1 MNEFDLIREY
11 FTWPIKDPS
20 VTLGVG
26 DDAALFSLEQGYQ
39 IVTTTDTLIEG
50 VHFSASTPA
59 KEIAHKSLAVNLS
72 DIAAMGAKAKYFTL
86 AIVLPKINKSWL
98 KEFSDSLRKLSMHY
112 EVSLIGG
119 DTTRGPLTISITMIG
134 IVESSKALTRSGAR
148 PGDGVYVSGTI
159 GDVGFCFWKLSNDLI
174 PSNQELKRLNCP
186 TPRVELGFALKKLA
200 SACIDISDGLEQD
213 LSHILKASSVG
224 AIIEVEKIPI
234 SEALHVH
241 IKATNDWSI
250 PLCGGDD
257 YELCFTVPNS
267 NQEALKMVSES
278 CNVNITKIGVV
289 SESLGLQIKGFDG
302 LRKSYQH
309 F

>member
-1 MNEFDLIREY
+1 MNEFDLIRKY

-20 VTLGVG
+20 VVLGVG

-39 IVTTTDTLIEG
+39 LVTTTDTLTEG
-50 VHFSASTPA
+50 IHFRENTPV
-59 KEIAHKSLAVNLS
+59 KDIAHKSLAVNLS

-86 AIVLPKINKSWL
+86 AISLPKIDQTWL
-98 KEFSDSLRKLSMHY
+98 KEFSDSLKKLSERY

-119 DTTRGPLTISITMIG
+119 DTTRGPLNITITMIG

-148 PGDGVYVSGTI
+148 PGDGVYVSGSI
-159 GDVGFCFWKLSNDLI
+159 GDAGFCFWKLSNGLVS
-174 PSNQELKRLNCP
+174 SNQELKRLNCP
-186 TPRVELGFALKKLA
+186 IPRIELGLALQNLA

-224 AIIEVEKIPI
+224 AVIEVKKIPI
-234 SEALHVH
+234 SEALHIHV
-241 IKATNDWSI
+241 KDTNDWSI

-257 YELCFTVPNS
+257 YELCFTIPEGKE
-267 NQEALKMVSES
+267 EALKIVSES
-278 CNVNITKIGVV
+278 CNVNITRIGIV
-289 SESLGLQIKGFDG
+289 SESLGLQIEGFDG
-302 LRKSYQH
+302 PRKSYQH

>member
-1 MNEFDLIREY
+1 MNEFDLIRDY

-20 VTLGVG
+20 ITLGVG
-26 DDAALFSLEQGYQ
+26 DDAALLSLEQGYQ
-39 IVTTTDTLIEG
+39 LVTTTDTLVEG

-59 KEIAHKSLAVNLS
+59 KDIAHKSLAANLS

-86 AIVLPKINKSWL
+86 AITLPKIDKSWL
-98 KEFSDSLRKLSMHY
+98 KEFSDSLRQLSGYY
-112 EVSLIGG
+112 EVDLIGG
-119 DTTRGPLTISITMIG
+119 DTTRGSLTITITMFG
-134 IVESSKALTRSGAR
+134 IVENSKALTRSGAR

-159 GDVGFCFWKLSNDLI
+159 GDAGFCFWKLSNDLV
-174 PSNQELKRLNCP
+174 PSNQEIKRLNRP
-186 TPRVELGFALKKLA
+186 TPRLELGLALKNLA
-200 SACIDISDGLEQD
+200 SACIDVSDGLEQD

-241 IKATNDWSI
+241 IKGTNDWSI

-257 YELCFTVPNS
+257 YELCFTIPEGN
-267 NQEALKMVSES
+267 EETLKKVSES
-278 CNVNITKIGVV
+278 CNVNITRIGVV
-289 SESLGLQIKGFDG
+289 TESLGLQIEGFDG
-302 LRKSYQH
+302 SRKSYQH

>member
-20 VTLGVG
+20 VTLSVG
-26 DDAALFSLEQGYQ
+26 DDAALFNLEQGYQ
-39 IVTTTDTLIEG
+39 LVTTTDTLVEG

-59 KEIAHKSLAVNLS
+59 KDIAHKSLAVNLS

-86 AIVLPKINKSWL
+86 AITLPKIDKSWL
-98 KEFSDSLRKLSMHY
+98 KEFSDSLRQLSGYY
-112 EVSLIGG
+112 EVDLIGG
-119 DTTRGPLTISITMIG
+119 DTTRGSLTINITMFG

-159 GDVGFCFWKLSNDLI
+159 GDAGFCFWKLSNGLE
-174 PSNQELKRLNCP
+174 PSNQELKRLNRP
-186 TPRVELGFALKKLA
+186 TPRLELGMALKSLA
-200 SACIDISDGLEQD
+200 SACIDLSDGLEQD

-241 IKATNDWSI
+241 IKDTNDWSI
-250 PLCGGDD
+250 ALCGGDD
-257 YELCFTVPNS
+257 YELCFTIPEDNKEV
-267 NQEALKMVSES
+267 LKMVSES
-278 CNVNITKIGVV
+278 CNVNITRIGVV
-289 SESLGLQIKGFDG
+289 TESLGLQIEGFDG
-302 LRKSYQH
+302 PRKSYQH

>member
-20 VTLGVG
+20 VALGVG

-39 IVTTTDTLIEG
+39 LVTTTDTLAEG

-59 KEIAHKSLAVNLS
+59 KDIAHKSLAVNLS

-86 AIVLPKINKSWL
+86 AIALPKLDQSWL
-98 KEFSDSLRKLSMHY
+98 KEFSDSLRQLSGYY
-112 EVSLIGG
+112 EVDLIGG
-119 DTTRGPLTISITMIG
+119 DTTRGSLTITITMIG

-148 PGDGVYVSGTI
+148 PGDGVYVSGII
-159 GDVGFCFWKLSNDLI
+159 GDAGFCFWKLNNGLV

-186 TPRVELGFALKKLA
+186 TPRIELGLELKNLA

-213 LSHILKASSVG
+213 LFHILKASSVG

-241 IKATNDWSI
+241 IKDTNNWSI

-257 YELCFTVPNS
+257 YELCFTIPEGNEEV
-267 NQEALKMVSES
+267 LKKISKS

-289 SESLGLQIKGFDG
+289 NKSLGLQIEGFDG
-302 LRKSYQH
+302 PRKSYQH

>member
-1 MNEFDLIREY
+1 MNEFDLIRDY

-39 IVTTTDTLIEG
+39 LVITTDTLVEG
-50 VHFSASTPA
+50 VHFSASTSA
-59 KEIAHKSLAVNLS
+59 KDIAHKSIAVNLS
-72 DIAAMGAKAKYFTL
+72 DIAAMGAKAKYYTL
-86 AIVLPKINKSWL
+86 AIALPKIDKSWL
-98 KEFSDSLRKLSMHY
+98 QEFSDSLRQLSGYY

-119 DTTRGPLTISITMIG
+119 DTTRGALNITITMFG
-134 IVESSKALTRSGAR
+134 MVKNSKALTRSGAR

-159 GDVGFCFWKLSNDLI
+159 GDAGFCFWKLSNGLI

-186 TPRVELGFALKKLA
+186 TPRVELGLALKNQA

-213 LSHILKASSVG
+213 LSHILKTSSVG
-224 AIIEVEKIPI
+224 AVIEVEKIPI
-234 SEALHVH
+234 SEALLGH
-241 IKATNDWSI
+241 IKDTNDWSI

-257 YELCFTVPNS
+257 YELCFTVPEDKE
-267 NQEALKMVSES
+267 EALKKLSES
-278 CNVNITKIGVV
+278 CNVNITRIGVV
-289 SESLGLQIKGFDG
+289 TKSLGLQIEGFDG
-302 LRKSYQH
+302 PRKSYQH

>member
-1 MNEFDLIREY
+1 MNEFDLIRKY

-20 VTLGVG
+20 VALGVG

-39 IVTTTDTLIEG
+39 LVTTTDTLTEG
-50 VHFSASTPA
+50 IHFSENTPV
-59 KEIAHKSLAVNLS
+59 KDIAHKSLAVNLS

-86 AIVLPKINKSWL
+86 AISLPKIDQSWL
-98 KEFSDSLRKLSMHY
+98 KEFSDSLKQLSERY

-119 DTTRGPLTISITMIG
+119 DTTRGSLNITITMIG

-148 PGDGVYVSGTI
+148 PGDGVYVSGRI
-159 GDVGFCFWKLSNDLI
+159 GDAGFCFWKLSNGLVS
-174 PSNQELKRLNCP
+174 SNQELKRLNCP
-186 TPRVELGFALKKLA
+186 TPRIELGLALQNLA

-224 AIIEVEKIPI
+224 AVIEVKKIPI

-241 IKATNDWSI
+241 VKDTNDWSI

-257 YELCFTVPNS
+257 YELCFTIPEGKE
-267 NQEALKMVSES
+267 EALKIVSES
-278 CNVNITKIGVV
+278 CNVNITRIGIV
-289 SESLGLQIKGFDG
+289 SESLGLKIEGFDG
-302 LRKSYQH
+302 PRKSYQH